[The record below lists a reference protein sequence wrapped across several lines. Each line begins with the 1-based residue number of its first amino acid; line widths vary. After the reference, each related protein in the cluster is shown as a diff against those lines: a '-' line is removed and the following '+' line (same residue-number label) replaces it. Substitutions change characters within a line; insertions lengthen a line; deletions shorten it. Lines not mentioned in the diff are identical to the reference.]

1 MLVPGRE
8 VLCKDFESI
17 QKWNDTEKF
26 YVGDGIITDELKN
39 IFYYSLINEIW

>member
-26 YVGDGIITDELKN
+26 YVGDGIITDELKKYFLLF
-39 IFYYSLINEIW
+39 ID